1 VGESTR
7 PWGRVDSQYICVEVP
22 EPRGSSVPR
31 ADGVGL
37 LRDTMDRQEPDGDE
51 HLIAEVLP
59 ANRGASRLV
68 PLRSPSAKTIRAERN
83 QSDDGV
89 RDLLEQ

>member
-1 VGESTR
+1 
-7 PWGRVDSQYICVEVP
+7 
-22 EPRGSSVPR
+22 
-31 ADGVGL
+31 
-37 LRDTMDRQEPDGDE
+37 MDRQEPDGDE